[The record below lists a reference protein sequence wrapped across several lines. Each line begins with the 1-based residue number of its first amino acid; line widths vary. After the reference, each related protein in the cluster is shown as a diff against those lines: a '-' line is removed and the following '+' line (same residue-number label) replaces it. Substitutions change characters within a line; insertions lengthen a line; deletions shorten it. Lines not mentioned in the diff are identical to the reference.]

1 MCLTKSIQLIIITMQ
16 LRNDS
21 TEATAKEVI
30 GVEERKMLQ
39 TMEEAARLM
48 SPQKQAEFVAFCE
61 GMAFVA
67 RQQAGQA
74 ERKQ

>member
-1 MCLTKSIQLIIITMQ
+1 MAIT
-16 LRNDS
+16 
-21 TEATAKEVI
+21 KEVI

-39 TMEEAARLM
+39 NMEEAARLM

-67 RQQAGQA
+67 RQQAAQA
-74 ERKQ
+74 ERKQRSR

>member
-1 MCLTKSIQLIIITMQ
+1 MCLTKSTQLIIISM
-16 LRNDS
+16 R
-21 TEATAKEVI
+21 EVI

-48 SPQKQAEFVAFCE
+48 SPQKQAEFAAFCE

>member
-1 MCLTKSIQLIIITMQ
+1 MLDKINPVDYYNNVIDKQF
-16 LRNDS
+16 NW
-21 TEATAKEVI
+21 ATTKEVI

-67 RQQAGQA
+67 RQQAAQA

>member
-1 MCLTKSIQLIIITMQ
+1 M
-16 LRNDS
+16 
-21 TEATAKEVI
+21 ATTKEVI

-67 RQQAGQA
+67 RQQAAQA

>member
-1 MCLTKSIQLIIITMQ
+1 MTTT
-16 LRNDS
+16 R
-21 TEATAKEVI
+21 EVI

-39 TMEEAARLM
+39 NMEEAARLM
-48 SPQKQAEFVAFCE
+48 SPQKQAEFAAFCE